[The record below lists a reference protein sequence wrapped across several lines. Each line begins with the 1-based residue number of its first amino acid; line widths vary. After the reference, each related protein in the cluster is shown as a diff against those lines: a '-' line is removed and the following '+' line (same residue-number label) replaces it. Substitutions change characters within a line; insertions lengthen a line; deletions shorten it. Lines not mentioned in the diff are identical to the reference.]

1 MATTQWGRKE
11 SIIFPPHSPIY
22 TYGAV
27 FLALVLTGCFIY
39 LRFSYG
45 QTPLQQFY
53 TPIYARTAAGGALS
67 KKDKY
72 QLLYIGDGTK
82 AGQLA
87 AEVDVQAGTSPA
99 LAGKQIPL
107 ALSQDAAGRGLR
119 ALYRGPEQTY
129 LDAPLHEYLKSAVFQ
144 GDRLRDIYK
153 LPFLFGF
160 LSLLAQLPFSIAKDI
175 KRRKQ
180 MKYGRLLKG
189 PVMLTPKEFNKTVQG
204 DGIGFKTTEANE
216 MMRIPLQAE
225 AQHIELMGD
234 TGAGKTSLIMQILR
248 QIQGRGH
255 SAIVYDPACEFIQR
269 FYDAERGDI
278 VLNPLD
284 ARCPYW
290 GPSEELRRKAEAKA
304 IAASLYQPTSDKKGE
319 FFTETPQK
327 IFAHLLTF
335 GPSPEQLVAW
345 LSNPAEIDQRVR
357 GTEMEAM
364 IAKGAQQQRNGVL
377 ASLGLVAD
385 SLRMLP
391 TKTQAKTTW
400 SATEW
405 SEKRKGWI
413 FITSSAT
420 EREALRPLHS
430 LWIDLL
436 VLRLLTAPQ
445 ENQTPVWFVLD
456 ELASLQRLPQLHT
469 AITENRKSRNP
480 LVLGFQG
487 KAQLEVIYGHLAE
500 VMLSQPAT
508 KIFLK
513 TTEPKAAEWVS
524 NAIGKVEIER
534 MKETHFDGSR
544 SGKNF
549 SLDRQVEPLV
559 MDSEISGLEN
569 RHAFLKLGNNVA
581 RFHFEYMDV
590 PQTTPGF
597 VPRKVEDDELP
608 FDPKTLAPKSKTV
621 KDPEID
627 LEAERPSAPPMMNQ
641 QIVVTNEEAE
651 LEADEPTEEELAAAG
666 TDPVSPSD
674 SGEMNSDEQTQVSF
688 QFQE

>member
-1 MATTQWGRKE
+1 MMASQQWGRKE
-11 SIIFPPHSPIY
+11 TVMFPPHSAIY

-27 FLALVLTGCFIY
+27 FLAFVMTGCFLY
-39 LRFSYG
+39 VRFAYG

-53 TPIYARTAAGGALS
+53 TPMYARAAAGAALN

-72 QLLYIGDGTK
+72 QLLYVGDGTK
-82 AGQLA
+82 MGELA
-87 AEVDVQAGTSPA
+87 VEADVQQGTTSAPG
-99 LAGKQIPL
+99 GKHIPL
-107 ALSQDAAGRGLR
+107 ALSSAAVARGLR
-119 ALYRGPEQTY
+119 ALYRGPEQPY
-129 LDAPLHEYLKSAVFQ
+129 LDKSLHEYLKTSVFQ
-144 GDRLRDIYK
+144 GDRLWDIYK
-153 LPFLFGF
+153 LPLLFGL
-160 LSLLAQLPFSIAKDI
+160 LSLLAQLPFSIRKDI

-189 PVMLTPKEFNKTVQG
+189 PVLLTPKEFNETVQG
-204 DGIGFKTTEANE
+204 DGIGFKTTEAKE
-216 MMRIPLQAE
+216 MMRIPLRAE

-248 QIQGRGH
+248 QIQDRQEM
-255 SAIVYDPACEFIQR
+255 AIVYDPACEFIQR
-269 FYDAERGDI
+269 FYDADRGDI

-335 GPSPEQLVAW
+335 GPTPTQLVAW
-345 LSNPAEIDQRVR
+345 LSNPEEIDKRVL
-357 GTEMEAM
+357 GTEMQAM

-391 TKTQAKTTW
+391 TKEQSNTTW

-405 SEKRKGWI
+405 SQTRKGWI

-436 VLRLLTAPQ
+436 VLRLLTVPQ
-445 ENQTPVWFVLD
+445 GTQKPVWFVLD

-469 AITENRKSRNP
+469 AITENRKSQNP

-524 NAIGKVEIER
+524 NAIGKIEIER
-534 MKETHFDGSR
+534 MKETHFDGTR

-549 SLDRQVEPLV
+549 TLDRQVEPLV

-597 VPRKVEDDELP
+597 VPRRVEDDELP
-608 FDPKTLAPKSKTV
+608 FDPRTLAPKIGMAQVPKV
-621 KDPEID
+621 D
-627 LEAERPSAPPMMNQ
+627 LEAELPAVSKTRPPQ
-641 QIVVTNEEAE
+641 EKVFDEAE
-651 LEADEPTEEELAAAG
+651 SEEPTEEEIAEAASNR
-666 TDPVSPSD
+666 DSPAD
-674 SGEMNSDEQTQVSF
+674 SGEAEHDQQLQPVAF
-688 QFQE
+688 DQ

>member
-1 MATTQWGRKE
+1 MASQQWGRKE
-11 SIIFPPHSPIY
+11 SIIFPPHSAIY

-27 FLALVLTGCFIY
+27 FLAFVLTGCFVY
-39 LRFSYG
+39 ARFNYG

-53 TPIYARTAAGGALS
+53 TPIYARTAAGAVLN

-72 QLLYIGDGTK
+72 QLLYVGDGTK

-87 AEVDVQAGTSPA
+87 AESDVQAGTTPA
-99 LAGKQIPL
+99 PSGKQIPL
-107 ALSQDAAGRGLR
+107 ALSSAAAERGLR
-119 ALYRGPEQTY
+119 ALYRGPEQPY
-129 LDAPLHEYLKSAVFQ
+129 LDKPLHEYLKSSVFQ
-144 GDRLRDIYK
+144 GDQLRDIYQ
-153 LPFLFGF
+153 LPLVFGF
-160 LSLLAQLPFSIAKDI
+160 LTLLAQLPLSIRKDI

-189 PVMLTPKEFNKTVQG
+189 PVMLTPKEFNETVQG
-204 DGIGFKTTEANE
+204 DGIGFKTTEAKE
-216 MMRIPLQAE
+216 MMRIPLRAE

-248 QIQGRGH
+248 QIQDRDEM
-255 SAIVYDPACEFIQR
+255 AIVYDPACEFIQR
-269 FYDAERGDI
+269 FYSEKREDI

-335 GPSPEQLVAW
+335 GPTPTQLVAW
-345 LSNPAEIDQRVR
+345 LSNPDEIDKRVF
-357 GTEMEAM
+357 GTEMQAM

-391 TKTQAKTTW
+391 TKEQAKTTW

-405 SEKRKGWI
+405 AETRKGWI

-445 ENQTPVWFVLD
+445 GTQKPVWFVLD

-469 AITENRKSRNP
+469 AITENRKSQNP
-480 LVLGFQG
+480 HVLGFQG

-524 NAIGKVEIER
+524 NSIGKVEIER
-534 MKETHFDGSR
+534 MKETRFDGTR

-549 SLDRQVEPLV
+549 TLDRQVEPLV

-581 RFHFEYMDV
+581 RFHFEYMDL
-590 PQTTPGF
+590 PQRTRGF
-597 VPRKVEDDELP
+597 IARDMEDDALG
-608 FDPKTLAPKSKTV
+608 FDPITLVPKAQTPSEPK
-621 KDPEID
+621 ID
-627 LEAERPSAPPMMNQ
+627 LEADAPAVKE
-641 QIVVTNEEAE
+641 IVSPKVEDAVPPVPE
-651 LEADEPTEEELAAAG
+651 EPTEEELAEAG
-666 TDPVSPSD
+666 TDPDTPVDSSEVESD
-674 SGEMNSDEQTQVSF
+674 
-688 QFQE
+688 QELQAAVDFVGR